1 MVGQW
6 AGIQPVAVMCLI
18 SYQNDPGEMS
28 SPLKEVVFLCEID
41 LALVFQDCHEI
52 WLCMESQELGT
63 VITSG

>member
-6 AGIQPVAVMCLI
+6 AGTQPVAVMCLI